1 MSFVK
6 LDDTHRPDST
16 EAFLD
21 TSIHCCFHK
30 GETFHC
36 RLKAFLAVFSWKG
49 ALTYTKTEYGNVI
62 LATAQYYLRKL
73 RELGT
78 VTRLQ
83 EHIHHVLPCI
93 MKNGHGR
100 SA

>member
-1 MSFVK
+1 MTPTAPTRPRRFSTRRSIAAFTKVK
-6 LDDTHRPDST
+6 RFTVASRRFSL
-16 EAFLD
+16 F
-21 TSIHCCFHK
+21 FH
-30 GETFHC
+30 G
-36 RLKAFLAVFSWKG
+36 RARS
-49 ALTYTKTEYGNVI
+49 TYTKTEYGNVI